1 MAKNSRSL
9 PLGQEIRGF
18 RIEKVL
24 GAGGFGITY
33 LAHDVKLNRKVAIKE
48 YYPRDWAERDS
59 KLRIRAVGNEE
70 AIGTFKWG
78 LEAFL
83 QEAQLLARFAHPNI
97 VAVSQLFETNG
108 TAYLVMDY
116 CDGQSLDEIIKE
128 RNGPLNEG
136 ELERIWHPL
145 LNGLEQVHVT
155 GFLHRDI
162 KPANLYVRKD
172 GSPVLLDFGS
182 ARQANP
188 ENNQGVTTLV
198 ADGYSPIEQYDA
210 NGRQGPYTDIYGL
223 GATLYRAVTGIKPQ
237 VSTGRILNDT
247 LERASIK
254 AKGSYAINLLEAI
267 DAAMAVRPKLRPQ
280 NIAEWRKII
289 DKPEITAPPRRHSS
303 TRTNSP
309 RVEPTL
315 ERKPVPIKVTLKV
328 GSAADLAELIDN
340 DKSSRPKPPPNA
352 DAGVLPAQQP
362 SPLPVPPKAPSS
374 SGTKWWGL
382 LIWVFVCVVA
392 YIWAGTQLDNSAE
405 RIPPEPAPPSR
416 SEPAAPVLFG
426 PEAKDCVECPDL
438 RLIPAGKFTMGSPE
452 GESGRNLNEGPQ
464 RIVYVDAFY
473 ATKYK
478 ITVKQW
484 RACVS
489 AGECSMPAE
498 NLAAS
503 DDMPMTHVSWFEV
516 QHYVTWLSKQ
526 SNKTYQLLSEAQWEY
541 AARAGN
547 NSAYSFGAA
556 KSRLDDYA
564 WYKGNSDNRVHAV
577 GKKLPNSY
585 GLHDVHGNVKEW
597 TADCWNHS
605 YINAPAGDSIWN
617 EGVCEMRVRRGG
629 AWNDEAENLRS
640 ASRTFLVVNA
650 GDETTGFR
658 LARKPD

>member
-1 MAKNSRSL
+1 MATNSRSL

-24 GAGGFGITY
+24 GEGGFGITY
-33 LAHDVKLNRKVAIKE
+33 LAHDVNLDRKVAIKE
-48 YYPRDWAERDS
+48 YYPRDWAERDGQG
-59 KLRIRAVGNEE
+59 RIRAIGDQEVRANYEWGLRAFKEE
-70 AIGTFKWG
+70 AK
-78 LEAFL
+78 
-83 QEAQLLARFAHPNI
+83 LLARFAHPNI
-97 VAVSQLFETNG
+97 VAVIQRFLANG
-108 TAYLVMDY
+108 TEYMVMDY
-116 CDGQSLDEIIKE
+116 CDGQSLDAIIK

-136 ELERIWHPL
+136 AIKRIWYPL
-145 LNGLEQVHVT
+145 LNGLEQVHAA
-155 GFLHRDI
+155 GYLHRDI

-182 ARQANP
+182 ARQAAP
-188 ENNQGVTTLV
+188 DNNQGVTTLV
-198 ADGYSPIEQYDA
+198 ADGYSPIEQYA
-210 NGRQGPYTDIYGL
+210 GNRPQGPYTDIYGL
-223 GATLYRAVTGIKPQ
+223 GATLYRAVTGNKPEP
-237 VSTGRILNDT
+237 STSRDYKDT
-247 LERASIK
+247 LEPAAIK

-267 DAAMAVRPKLRPQ
+267 DAAMAVRPERRPQ

-289 DKPEITAPPRRHSS
+289 EKPEITAPPRRHSS
-303 TRTNSP
+303 TRTDPP

-315 ERKPVPIKVTLKV
+315 ERKPVPIKVMSKV
-328 GSAADLAELIDN
+328 GSAADLAELIN
-340 DKSSRPKPPPNA
+340 KDKFSRPKPPPNA
-352 DAGVLPAQQP
+352 DASVPPAEQP
-362 SPLPVPPKAPSS
+362 SPLPVPPKAPSN
-374 SGTKWWGL
+374 SGTNWRNL
-382 LIWVFVCVVA
+382 LIFISVFA
-392 YIWAGTQLDNSAE
+392 FLWWINQPNNPAE
-405 RIPPEPAPPSR
+405 VIAVPPAPPSS
-416 SEPAAPVLFG
+416 SEPTAPIRSD
-426 PEAKDCVECPDL
+426 PEAKDCVECPDML
-438 RLIPAGKFTMGSPE
+438 LIPAGKFTMGSPE
-452 GESGRNLNEGPQ
+452 GEIGRNLNEGPQ

-489 AGECSMPAE
+489 AGECSMPAQ

-503 DDMPMTHVSWFEV
+503 GDMPMTHVSWFEV
-516 QHYVTWLSKQ
+516 QHYATWLSKQ

-547 NSAYSFGAA
+547 NSAYSFGAV

-617 EGVCEMRVRRGG
+617 EGVCEIRVRRGG

>member
-70 AIGTFKWG
+70 AVGTFNWG

-247 LERASIK
+247 LERAAIK
-254 AKGSYAINLLEAI
+254 AKGSYATNLLEAI

-289 DKPEITAPPRRHSS
+289 DKPAMTALPRRPSS
-303 TRTNSP
+303 TRADSP
-309 RVEPTL
+309 RVDPTH
-315 ERKPVPIKVTLKV
+315 ERKPQ
-328 GSAADLAELIDN
+328 
-340 DKSSRPKPPPNA
+340 PKA
-352 DAGVLPAQQP
+352 DAGVQPTQQP
-362 SPLPVPPKAPSS
+362 SPLPLPPKAPSN
-374 SGTKWWGL
+374 SGTNWRNIFIFISVFAFFWWV
-382 LIWVFVCVVA
+382 IN
-392 YIWAGTQLDNSAE
+392 QQKK
-405 RIPPEPAPPSR
+405 PPEDIAVQPAPPGS
-416 SEPAAPVLFG
+416 SEPAAPVLLG
-426 PEAKDCVECPDL
+426 QEAKDCVECPDM

-452 GESGRNLNEGPQ
+452 GESGRHLNEGPQ

-489 AGECSMPAE
+489 AGECNMPAE
-498 NLAAS
+498 NLAAG
-503 DDMPMTHVSWFEV
+503 DDMPITHVSWFDV

-547 NSAYSFGAA
+547 NSAYSFGAE
-556 KSRLDDYA
+556 KSRLGDYA
-564 WYKGNSDNRVHAV
+564 WYKGNSGNRVHAV
-577 GKKLPNSY
+577 GEKLPNSY
-585 GLHDVHGNVKEW
+585 GLHDIHGNVKEW

-605 YINAPAGDSIWN
+605 YINAPAGGSIWN